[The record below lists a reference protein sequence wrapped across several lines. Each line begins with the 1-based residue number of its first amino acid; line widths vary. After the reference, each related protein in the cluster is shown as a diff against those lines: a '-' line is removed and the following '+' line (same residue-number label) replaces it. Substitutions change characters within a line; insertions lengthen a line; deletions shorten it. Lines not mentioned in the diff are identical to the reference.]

1 MGDGSVRF
9 LSENMDVLVLKRI
22 AGAADGFVTGEY

>member
-9 LSENMDVLVLKRI
+9 LSENMDVLILKRI
-22 AGAADGFVTGEY
+22 AGSQDGFVTAEF